1 MKNGIFGG
9 SFSKLTAVGG
19 GLLFGL
25 MGMALGTALTY
36 KPMEKESVDTSFYLD
51 SDIKKIDDRNI
62 ILNFYSEAK
71 KQYIDIELPK
81 DIYNFLQTYFPE
93 KKYSIVN
100 ELEKKLH

>member
-1 MKNGIFGG
+1 MAYKINV
-9 SFSKLTAVGG
+9 TEHANE
-19 GLLFGL
+19 LLDNL
-25 MGMALGTALTY
+25 VYHLIYCL
-36 KPMEKESVDTSFYLD
+36 MEKESVDTSFYLD